1 LDTWL
6 EEKVR
11 PPPVPEGQKKIPD
24 LEDKRGQL
32 QWVSLTIH
40 FLKDCLSNKKQSIPE
55 DRLF

>member
-40 FLKDCLSNKKQSIPE
+40 FLKDCLSNKKTIHP
-55 DRLF
+55 